1 VDRKMKR
8 IDEKLNDSVRFKT
21 SDNENWL
28 KNHTLSED
36 QVKHLMYN
44 KYQRALKDQ
53 KNLEKIKYLDSFTD

>member
-1 VDRKMKR
+1 MKR
-8 IDEKLNDSVRFKT
+8 VDKKFKDDVRFETCDKT
-21 SDNENWL
+21 DWL

-53 KNLEKIKYLDSFTD
+53 KILEKIKYLDRFTD